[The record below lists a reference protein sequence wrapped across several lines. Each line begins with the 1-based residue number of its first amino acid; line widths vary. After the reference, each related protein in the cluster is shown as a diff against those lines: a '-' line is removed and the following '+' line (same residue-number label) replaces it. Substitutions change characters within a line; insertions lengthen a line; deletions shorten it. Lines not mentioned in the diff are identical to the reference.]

1 MNESWADNEFLCV
14 DLGDER
20 LNKRLS
26 IISERFAQ
34 SPLSPIN
41 NACDDW
47 AETKAAY
54 RFFRNEKINYREITK
69 SHIAATKERCRDYS
83 TVLAIQDTSY
93 CNYSQHPQT
102 KGLCPLSRNKGKHKD
117 ENVTLGLVM
126 HSTFVVGTDGL
137 PLGIA
142 DQKIYSRPQP
152 AEPLDAK
159 MRRALNDR
167 LPTED
172 KDSYRWVESLENT
185 CVNLKDA
192 KCKIVTICDRE
203 ADMYDLFL
211 RGKQLDASIVVR
223 ANHDRTVNKKSRH
236 SEVTGVKFWD
246 LLKNQLCEANI
257 QIHIPK
263 QKNQPE
269 RSANCEVRFSPFI
282 MNIPSN
288 YCEGKHIKIPEDLN
302 LYAIYVSEV
311 NCPEGFEPVEWML
324 ITNIPVLNREQ
335 ALEKIEWYCLRWRI
349 ETWHK
354 VLKSGLQIEV
364 CRLSTSERLIRYLA
378 VMSIVAW
385 RIFWITL
392 VARVSPDASVNL
404 FLNET
409 EWKILAAKLS
419 KTGKQKLQKPTL
431 EQAIRW
437 IAQLGGFLARKSDK
451 QPGITHIWRGMKKFA
466 AMLEGAALS
475 SDIYG

>member
-1 MNESWADNEFLCV
+1 MNKSWANNEFLSV

-20 LNKRLS
+20 LNKRLL

-41 NACDDW
+41 NACDNW

-54 RFFRNEKINYREITK
+54 RFFRNEKVNYQEITK
-69 SHIAATKERCRDYS
+69 SHIEATRERCRDYS
-83 TVLAIQDTSY
+83 TILAIQDTSY
-93 CNYSQHPQT
+93 CNYSMHTKT

-117 ENVTLGLVM
+117 DIVTLGLIM

-152 AEPLDAK
+152 AEPMDAK
-159 MRRALNDR
+159 TRKALNDQ

-185 CVNLKDA
+185 CTNLKDI
-192 KCKIVTICDRE
+192 KSNIVTIGDRE

-211 RGKQLDASIVVR
+211 RAKQLESSFIIR
-223 ANHDRTVNKKSRH
+223 ANHDRTVNKKSRY
-236 SEVTGVKFWD
+236 SEVTGMKLWD
-246 LLKNQLCEANI
+246 LLKSQRCEATI
-257 QIHIPK
+257 QIQIPK
-263 QKNQPE
+263 QKNLAE
-269 RSANCEVRFSPFI
+269 RTATCEVKFSPFI
-282 MNIPSN
+282 MSIPAN
-288 YCEGKHIKIPEDLN
+288 YCEGKHIKNPEVLN
-302 LYAIYVSEV
+302 LYAVCVLET

-324 ITNIPVLNREQ
+324 ITNISVLNREQ
-335 ALEKIEWYCLRWRI
+335 AIEKIEWYCLRWRI

-354 VLKSGLQIEV
+354 VLKSGLQVEN
-364 CRLSTSERLIRYLA
+364 CRLSTSERLVRYLS

-392 VARVSPDASVNL
+392 VARVSPDASANF
-404 FLNET
+404 FLNES
-409 EWKILAAKLS
+409 EWKLLAAKFS
-419 KTGKQKLQKPTL
+419 KTDEEKLQKPTL
-431 EQAIRW
+431 EQTIRW

-451 QPGITHIWRGMKKFA
+451 DPGITHIWRGMKKFA

-475 SDIYG
+475 RDIYG